1 MAEQDPKAPINGTD
15 RHMVE
20 KMVGY
25 GITGFADHF
34 RMLSYWRRL
43 LAGEND
49 PEEIAQGLA
58 MALMSGRYIPTP
70 RPTRAPAIT
79 INVPGNLDPEALA
92 SAIKS
97 AVEQAFAGLR

>member
-1 MAEQDPKAPINGTD
+1 MAEQDLQAPIDGTD

-25 GITGFADHF
+25 GITGVADHF

-58 MALMSGRYIPTP
+58 MALRSQRYIP
-70 RPTRAPAIT
+70 RPDPIRAPAIT
-79 INVPGNLDPEALA
+79 INVSGNLDPEALA
-92 SAIKS
+92 SAIK
-97 AVEQAFAGLR
+97 QAFAGQR